1 MCSNGVK
8 WCLLPWEDFSEAIF
22 GLYSPRSGSGGL
34 FRGDFSGGNIQS
46 ALKIHKSKAKMEI
59 TLIMTMA
66 LLEKKL
72 ARVI

>member
-8 WCLLPWEDFSEAIF
+8 WCLLPWEDFSKAIF
-22 GLYSPRSGSGGL
+22 GPCSGSGGL

-46 ALKIHKSKAKMEI
+46 APKIQIHKSKAKMEI